1 LGVLESSALV
11 PFLSGELEGMLSALT
26 GRDLALATTDV
37 DGHDLVLS
45 YAPR

>member
-1 LGVLESSALV
+1 
-11 PFLSGELEGMLSALT
+11 MLSALT